1 MASKKKTVD
10 LDFMK
15 QHAVS
20 STCRA
25 NHTLYDQDP
34 WRVFRIMSEFV
45 EGFDMLS
52 PVGPAITIFG
62 SARTKSTSPQ
72 YQAVRKISAG
82 LAKAGYA
89 IITGGGPGMMEAA
102 NAGGKD
108 GNGVSIGLN
117 IELPMEQ
124 STNPFVNV
132 PVGFRYFFVRKVM
145 FLKYASAVIVA
156 PGGLGTLDEC
166 FEVLTLIQTHKI
178 KNIPV
183 ILYGSAY
190 WKGLIDWIFGT
201 MVPAGMVERD
211 ELKMFKVMDD
221 PEDIIKEIKK
231 SVSLKPRTSTNF

>member
-1 MASKKKTVD
+1 MASKKKTAN

-52 PVGPAITIFG
+52 PVGPAVTIFG
-62 SARTKSTSPQ
+62 SARTKTSAPQ
-72 YQAVRKISAG
+72 YQAVRKIAAG

-89 IITGGGPGMMEAA
+89 IITGGGPGAMEAA
-102 NAGGKD
+102 NRGSHD
-108 GNGVSIGLN
+108 ESGVSIGLN

-183 ILYGSAY
+183 ILVGSAY
-190 WKGLIDWIFGT
+190 WKGLFDWIYGT
-201 MVPAGMVERD
+201 MVADGMVERD
-211 ELKMFKVMDD
+211 ELNIYKIMDD
-221 PEDIIKEIKK
+221 PDEIIREIKK

>member
-1 MASKKKTVD
+1 MPPKKKVTS
-10 LDFMK
+10 LDFIK

-25 NHTLYDQDP
+25 EHTLYDQDP

-52 PVGPAITIFG
+52 PVGPAVTIFG
-62 SARTKSTSPQ
+62 SARTKNTSPE
-72 YQAVRKISAG
+72 YKAVRKIAG
-82 LAKAGYA
+82 GLSKAGYS

-102 NAGGKD
+102 NAGAHD
-108 GNGVSIGLN
+108 QCGVSIGLN

-124 STNPFVNV
+124 SVNPFVNV

-145 FLKYASAVIVA
+145 FLKYASAVVVA

-178 KNIPV
+178 KDIPV

-190 WKGLIDWIFGT
+190 WKGLIDWIYGT
-201 MVPAGMVERD
+201 MVPAGMVERN
-211 ELKMFKVMDD
+211 ELNMFKIMDD
-221 PEDIIKEIKK
+221 PDAIIKEIKK
-231 SVSLKPRTSTNF
+231 LVPPKPRTSTNF

>member
-1 MASKKKTVD
+1 
-10 LDFMK
+10 
-15 QHAVS
+15 
-20 STCRA
+20 
-25 NHTLYDQDP
+25 
-34 WRVFRIMSEFV
+34 MSEFV

-52 PVGPAITIFG
+52 PVGPAVTIFG
-62 SARTKSTSPQ
+62 SARTKTSAPQ
-72 YQAVRKISAG
+72 YQAVRKIAAG

-89 IITGGGPGMMEAA
+89 IITGGGPGAMEAA
-102 NAGGKD
+102 NRGSHD
-108 GNGVSIGLN
+108 ESGVSIGLN

-183 ILYGSAY
+183 ILVGSAY
-190 WKGLIDWIFGT
+190 WKGLFDWIYGT
-201 MVPAGMVERD
+201 MVADGMVERD
-211 ELKMFKVMDD
+211 ELNIYKIMDD
-221 PEDIIKEIKK
+221 PDEIIREIKK